1 MSPVTHA
8 LLGWL
13 VANVPRES
21 TRRDRALITAA
32 GVAPDLDGLGALV
45 ELATRDRENP
55 LLWFTEY
62 HHVIHTALF
71 GAVLFAVSLL
81 LARRR
86 WVTSLL
92 VLASFHLHLLGDL
105 VGARGPDGYSWPIPY
120 LLPFSDAGQLEWSGQ
135 WGLNAWPNFLVTGLA
150 LAATLYLAWRRGF
163 SPVGL
168 FSERADQA
176 FVETLRRR
184 FPPKAARAGDPE
196 GVSGGAHS

>member
-1 MSPVTHA
+1 M
-8 LLGWL
+8 
-13 VANVPRES
+13 
-21 TRRDRALITAA
+21 LITGA

-86 WVTSLL
+86 WITSLL

-105 VGARGPDGYSWPIPY
+105 VGARGPDGYSWPILY
-120 LLPFSDAGQLEWSGQ
+120 LLPFSDAVKLEWSGQ
-135 WGLNAWPNFLVTGLA
+135 WGLNAWPNFLITGLA

-168 FSERADQA
+168 FSARADLA

-184 FPPKAARAGDPE
+184 FPPKAARAGAPKGAAE
-196 GVSGGAHS
+196 GARS